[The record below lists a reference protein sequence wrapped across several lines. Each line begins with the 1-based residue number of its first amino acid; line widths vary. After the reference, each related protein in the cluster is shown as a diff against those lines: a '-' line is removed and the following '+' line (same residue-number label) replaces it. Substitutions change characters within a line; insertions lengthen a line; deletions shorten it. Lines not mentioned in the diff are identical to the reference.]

1 MLTAVFLSLI
11 RAGLGE
17 DDERRHQL
25 EAWSSDQ
32 LPSMSSVEI
41 ASNTISLA
49 SARSLV
55 QKKLNAKSSTEAEL
69 IAVSDGLP
77 RVLWIREFI
86 IGQGFNLPPTT
97 VFQDNL
103 STIEMLNN
111 GRATVQ
117 KTRYIAIR
125 FFCAKDRASR

>member
-1 MLTAVFLSLI
+1 
-11 RAGLGE
+11 
-17 DDERRHQL
+17 
-25 EAWSSDQ
+25 
-32 LPSMSSVEI
+32 MSSVEI